1 MDFRYVETIDYPRD
15 EVYAVLRDRLVE
27 VVPYLPEVEYIEV
40 ESREDEQPGRVRFV
54 NLWQANA
61 KAAPK
66 IARPFLSK
74 KMTRWR
80 DHALW
85 NDEKHCVEWKFES
98 FYFDRLYD
106 CSGVNIFHAL
116 DDNRTQLELTGSLVV
131 YADRIRGV
139 PKILAR
145 KAVPKIE
152 QYLVETVTP
161 NLAQLP
167 RAVQS
172 FLDEKKNG

>member
-15 EVYAVLRDRLVE
+15 EVYAVLRDRLVD
-27 VVPYLPEVEYIEV
+27 VVPHLPEVEYIEV
-40 ESREDEQPGRVRFV
+40 ESREEEQPGRIRYV

-74 KMTRWR
+74 KMTRWK

-85 NDEKHCVEWKFES
+85 LDEKHCVEWKFES

-106 CSGVNIFHAL
+106 CSGVNTFHSL
-116 DDNRTQLELTGSLVV
+116 DDDRTQLELTGSLVV

-152 QYLVETVTP
+152 EYLIETVTP

-172 FLDEKKNG
+172 FLDEKRNG